1 MDRIPESL
9 RPLWPHEPRWHD
21 TDAGRMHYV
30 DLGPRDAAPVLLV
43 HGNPSWGFLWR
54 DLAAELV
61 RLGRRVVV
69 PDHVGM
75 GLSDRPG
82 RLLRLEDRIR
92 HLGSLADALAL
103 RDIDLGVHDWGG
115 PVGLG
120 LAGRQPSRFRR
131 LLVTNTAAAPSDRI
145 PLRIALCRAPLL
157 GRLLVERLDGF
168 AWPATWMS
176 VEKPLSP
183 AAKAGFLAP
192 YGSVGVRRAV
202 ADFVADIPMEADHP
216 TRSVL
221 AAVEASLPSLMG
233 KPMLL
238 CWGMRDFC
246 FDETFLEGFI
256 RRFPSAEQLLF
267 PEAGHYVLEDAG
279 EAALGRIGA
288 FFGPA

>member
-61 RLGRRVVV
+61 RRGRRVVV

-176 VEKPLSP
+176 TVRPLPS
-183 AAKAGFLAP
+183 AVRAGFLAP
-192 YGSVGVRRAV
+192 YGSAARRRAV
-202 ADFVADIPMEADHP
+202 ADFVADIPLEPGHP
-216 TRSVL
+216 SRATLESVDRGL
-221 AAVEASLPSLMG
+221 AALAAHPA
-233 KPMLL
+233 LL
-238 CWGMRDFC
+238 LWGARDFC
-246 FDETFLEGFI
+246 FTPRFAEILA
-256 RRFPSAEQLLF
+256 RRLPAASLRMLPA
-267 PEAGHYVLEDAG
+267 AGHYLLEDGGPEAVA
-279 EAALGRIGA
+279 EAAGFLVG
-288 FFGPA
+288 